1 MPIVGL
7 VAELPEYLGED
18 VCAYGMVFAGEGV
31 EARSGVREKRR
42 RKKEGCNVLL
52 QLYACQSQALDYT
65 AANMYVRQG
74 EAAEREVRAALLTGP
89 DKDEEGDDGDDTFG
103 KRSSSFALFL
113 GCHFISG
120 MVPPQGHEG
129 GLGDDRRCP
138 IHLIQRLFPG

>member
-42 RKKEGCNVLL
+42 RKKEGYNVLL

-65 AANMYVRQG
+65 ANMYVRQG
-74 EAAEREVRAALLTGP
+74 ESAEREVRAALLTDP
-89 DKDEEGDDGDDTFG
+89 DKDEEGDDDTFG